1 MNTQPFAIGPPFI
14 CSGVLGEPALPRGLT
29 LCGVSRVGRDLR
41 ARRFSGSRPY
51 CESPVNTPASRSG
64 AILVFMLVAVALVV
78 GVALMAGSA
87 ALSRSRLAADAIARA
102 QLRAEAFSA
111 AAMAAWAIDAD
122 TNGADHLLEPWAQ
135 GFRHGAAVAT
145 VSDERARLRFP
156 AGADRALGFLLAKA
170 STAREEDAMGQARLL
185 DAWWRET
192 LVLRTNAVLR
202 AEEELLLAPGA
213 DPAAVAAALPS
224 LTVLGDGRININ
236 TVSHDVFVALALGA
250 GAEIG
255 TAETLFNRV
264 LRSRRRGEWFASLG
278 MTEAH
283 KLLMGEGDALSAKEI
298 AALQAILPRLGV
310 ESGFFRI
317 TATAQ
322 RAGVRRT
329 VQCVYER
336 GAGRIHRWMEW

>member
-1 MNTQPFAIGPPFI
+1 MNAPT
-14 CSGVLGEPALPRGLT
+14 
-29 LCGVSRVGRDLR
+29 
-41 ARRFSGSRPY
+41 
-51 CESPVNTPASRSG
+51 SRSG
-64 AILVFMLVAVALVV
+64 AILVFMLVAVALVT
-78 GVALMAGSA
+78 GVALLAGSA
-87 ALSRSRLAADAIARA
+87 ALSRSRIAADAVVRA

-135 GFRHGAAVAT
+135 GFQHGDALAAIA
-145 VSDERARLRFP
+145 DEHARLRFP

-170 STAREEDAMGQARLL
+170 SGAREEDAMGQARLL

-213 DPAAVAAALPS
+213 DPAALATALPS
-224 LTVLGDGRININ
+224 LTVLGDGRVNVN
-236 TVSHDVFVALALGA
+236 TVPHDVFVALALGA

-310 ESGFFRI
+310 ESDLFRI
-317 TATAQ
+317 TATAE
-322 RAGVRRT
+322 RAGTRRT

-336 GAGRIHRWMEW
+336 GSGRIHRWIEW

>member
-1 MNTQPFAIGPPFI
+1 MNAPT
-14 CSGVLGEPALPRGLT
+14 
-29 LCGVSRVGRDLR
+29 
-41 ARRFSGSRPY
+41 
-51 CESPVNTPASRSG
+51 SRSG
-64 AILVFMLVAVALVV
+64 AILVFMLVAVALVT
-78 GVALMAGSA
+78 GVALLAGSA
-87 ALSRSRLAADAIARA
+87 ALSRSRIAADAVVRA

-135 GFRHGAAVAT
+135 GFQHGDALAAIA
-145 VSDERARLRFP
+145 DEHARLRFP

-170 STAREEDAMGQARLL
+170 SGAREEDAMGQARLL

-213 DPAAVAAALPS
+213 DPAALATALPS
-224 LTVLGDGRININ
+224 LTVLGDGRVNVN
-236 TVSHDVFVALALGA
+236 TVPHDVFVALALGA

-278 MTEAH
+278 MAEAH

-310 ESGFFRI
+310 ESDLFRI
-317 TATAQ
+317 TATAE
-322 RAGVRRT
+322 RAGTRRT

-336 GAGRIHRWMEW
+336 GSGRTHRWIEW

>member
-1 MNTQPFAIGPPFI
+1 MNAPT
-14 CSGVLGEPALPRGLT
+14 
-29 LCGVSRVGRDLR
+29 
-41 ARRFSGSRPY
+41 
-51 CESPVNTPASRSG
+51 SRSG
-64 AILVFMLVAVALVV
+64 AILVFMLVAVALVT
-78 GVALMAGSA
+78 GVALLAGSA
-87 ALSRSRLAADAIARA
+87 ALSRSRIAADAVVRA

-135 GFRHGAAVAT
+135 GFQHGDALAAIA
-145 VSDERARLRFP
+145 DEHARLRFP

-170 STAREEDAMGQARLL
+170 SGAREEDAMGQARLL

-213 DPAAVAAALPS
+213 DPAALATALPS
-224 LTVLGDGRININ
+224 LTVLGDGRVNVN
-236 TVSHDVFVALALGA
+236 TVPHDVFVALALGA

-278 MTEAH
+278 MAEAH

-310 ESGFFRI
+310 ESDLFRI
-317 TATAQ
+317 TATAE
-322 RAGVRRT
+322 RAGTRRT

-336 GAGRIHRWMEW
+336 GSGRIHRWIEW

>member
-1 MNTQPFAIGPPFI
+1 MNA
-14 CSGVLGEPALPRGLT
+14 
-29 LCGVSRVGRDLR
+29 
-41 ARRFSGSRPY
+41 
-51 CESPVNTPASRSG
+51 PASRSG
-64 AILVFMLVAVALVV
+64 AILVFMLVAVTLVI
-78 GVALMAGSA
+78 GVALLAGST
-87 ALSRSRLAADAIARA
+87 ALSRSRLASDAVARA

-145 VSDERARLRFP
+145 VADERARLRFP
-156 AGADRALGFLLAKA
+156 AGADRALGFLIAQA
-170 STAREEDAMGQARLL
+170 SDGREEDAMGQARMLA
-185 DAWWRET
+185 AWWRET
-192 LVLRTNAVLR
+192 QTLRTNAVLR
-202 AEEELLLAPGA
+202 AEEELLLAPSP
-213 DPAAVAAALPS
+213 DPSALAAALPS

-236 TVSHDVFVALALGA
+236 TVSHDVFVALALGV

-255 TAETLFNRV
+255 TAETLFARV
-264 LRSRRRGEWFASLG
+264 VRSRRRGEWFASLG
-278 MTEAH
+278 MADAH

-310 ESGFFRI
+310 ESGLFRI
-317 TATAQ
+317 TATAE
-322 RAGVRRT
+322 RAGTRRT

>member
-1 MNTQPFAIGPPFI
+1 MNA
-14 CSGVLGEPALPRGLT
+14 SA
-29 LCGVSRVGRDLR
+29 
-41 ARRFSGSRPY
+41 
-51 CESPVNTPASRSG
+51 ASRSG
-64 AILVFMLVAVALVV
+64 AVLAFMLIAVALVM
-78 GVALMAGSA
+78 GVALFAGSV
-87 ALSRSRLAADAIARA
+87 ALSRSRLASDAVARA

-145 VSDERARLRFP
+145 VADERARLLFP
-156 AGADRALGFLLAKA
+156 PGADRALGFLIAKA
-170 STAREEDAMGQARLL
+170 SGVDEEDAMGHARRLA
-185 DAWWRET
+185 AWWQQT
-192 LVLRTNAVLR
+192 QAQRTNAVLH
-202 AEEELLLAPGA
+202 AEEELLLAPGM
-213 DPAAVAAALPS
+213 DSAALAATLPS

-264 LRSRRRGEWFASLG
+264 LRSRRRGEWFASLT
-278 MTEAH
+278 MAEAH
-283 KLLMGEGDALSAKEI
+283 KLLRGAGDALSAKEV

-310 ESGFFRI
+310 ESDLYRI
-317 TATAQ
+317 TATAE

-329 VQCVYER
+329 VQCIYER
-336 GAGRIHRWMEW
+336 GTGRIHRWTEW